1 MAPATAF
8 LGDAKGRLLPAS
20 IPFRFFGAAIV
31 FHLLAWLALL
41 AGGAQ
46 SFSGGLGLPLAA
58 LHLLTLGVLVMT
70 AIGAS
75 LQLLPVATRQSVG
88 SPPVLAALWWAYTTG
103 VALLSVS
110 MALGWVR
117 VLVGAAAA
125 VVLALLVY
133 AALLA
138 RNLSRARGMPVV
150 VVHGWAALACLV
162 GALISGLSLGGTY
175 LGFGVLD
182 DRVALGLHVT
192 LAAYGF
198 MGLLVMGFSHILL
211 PMFALADAPPQRASL
226 LSAALVVAALVA
238 AALAAAGWLP
248 AQAWTLAG
256 TVGLL
261 GLLWHVALMTA
272 ALRRG
277 MRRRLG
283 RPLALMRIGWAAL
296 AASLV
301 AALALEAGAGFER
314 LRTLF
319 VLFLVGGLL
328 SFLLGVLARIVP
340 FLAAMHAPAGKRG
353 PPLASA
359 LTDDKALAVH
369 FVCHLTAFALLLLA
383 VWADSV
389 WLARG
394 AAMSGS
400 AGALALVGFFLHAWR
415 GMRAA
420 PPAEIARA

>member
-1 MAPATAF
+1 MAQPTAF

-31 FHLLAWLALL
+31 FHLLGWLVLL

-88 SPPVLAALWWAYTTG
+88 SPPVLAALGWAYTAG
-103 VALLSVS
+103 VALLTAA
-110 MALGWVR
+110 MALGWLR
-117 VLVGAAAA
+117 LLVGAAAA
-125 VVLALLVY
+125 VVLALLIY

-138 RNLSRARGMPVV
+138 RNLAHSRGMPVV
-150 VVHGWAALACLV
+150 VVHGWAALACLL
-162 GALISGLSLGGTY
+162 GALISGLSLGATY

-182 DRVALGLHVT
+182 HTAALGLHVT

-226 LSAALVVAALVA
+226 LSAALVVVALAA
-238 AALAAAGWLP
+238 AALASVGWLP
-248 AQAWTLAG
+248 SWAAG
-256 TVGLL
+256 GAGAVGLL
-261 GLLWHVALMTA
+261 GLLLHVAIMST
-272 ALRRG
+272 ALRGG
-277 MRRRLG
+277 MRRALG
-283 RPLALMRIGWAAL
+283 RPLALVRVGWAAL

-301 AALALEAGAGFER
+301 AAVAIEAGAGFER

-319 VLFLVGGLL
+319 VVLLIGGLM

-340 FLAAMHAPAGKRG
+340 FLAAMHAAPGKRG
-353 PPLASA
+353 PPLPSA
-359 LTDDKALAVH
+359 LTDDRALAIH
-369 FVCHLTAFALLLLA
+369 FVCHLAAFALLLLA

-394 AAMSGS
+394 AAVSGT
-400 AGALALVGFFLHAWR
+400 AGALALVAFFGHAWR

-420 PPAEIARA
+420 PPAATART